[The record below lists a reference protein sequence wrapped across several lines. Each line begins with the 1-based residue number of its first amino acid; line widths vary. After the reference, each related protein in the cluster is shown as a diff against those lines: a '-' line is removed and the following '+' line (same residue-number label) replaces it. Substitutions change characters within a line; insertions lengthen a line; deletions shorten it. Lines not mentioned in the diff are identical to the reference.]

1 MPRVA
6 GPSRHRGSGL
16 HHAPGGRTVSESEAV
31 VKVTYWVAPIVGD
44 RPNFSIRE
52 RTKKACEA
60 KRRALGVNGYLRPR
74 KIEVHYTDAFDLV
87 CQCLQGLGEDV
98 E

>member
-1 MPRVA
+1 
-6 GPSRHRGSGL
+6 
-16 HHAPGGRTVSESEAV
+16 